1 MKQDHYQPTGA
12 GDGGGGLRHQRPN
25 VVISQRQVQIESSQ
39 AGVSEDFLVRPGPA
53 DLRGSKVT
61 GSQGEQK
68 GGTKSKARTRVPR
81 I

>member
-68 GGTKSKARTRVPR
+68 EGTKSKARTRVPR
-81 I
+81 M